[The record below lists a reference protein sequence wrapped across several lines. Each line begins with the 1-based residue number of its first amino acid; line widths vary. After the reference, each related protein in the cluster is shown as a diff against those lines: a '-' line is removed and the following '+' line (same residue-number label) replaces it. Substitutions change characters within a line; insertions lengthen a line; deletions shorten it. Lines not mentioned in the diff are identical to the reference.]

1 MKSIHQKIPIQN
13 LIQKFGIFW
22 WMLFFA
28 QITQAQIL
36 NIEKSKIENDS
47 SQFFTGGLNFS
58 GSFFN
63 RSAAFNNPVNL
74 LGLNA
79 NLDLLYNSKK
89 HAFIFITQI
98 NYLRIN
104 ENPFL
109 NTGFSHF
116 RTHFHRKNR
125 LSFEL
130 FAQYQYDN
138 FRQLNPRIVVGGAP
152 RIVILKNENFS
163 LYGASGFF
171 YESETWTHPFT
182 LENLTLNLVKSTNYI
197 FFRAKL
203 SDNFE
208 VNMANYYQVGYD
220 RSIKD
225 YRHRVNFLIN
235 SLAKITKRLSFSFSF
250 NLQYED
256 KPVVP
261 ITPIIFEIR
270 NGISVQF

>member
-1 MKSIHQKIPIQN
+1 LKSIHRKIPIKN
-13 LIQKFGIFW
+13 LIQKLGIFW

-28 QITQAQIL
+28 PFAQAQIL

-47 SQFFTGGLNFS
+47 SNFFTGNFNIS
-58 GSFFN
+58 GSLFN
-63 RSAAFNNPVNL
+63 RSAAVDNPVNL
-74 LGLNA
+74 LGFNA
-79 NLDLLYNSKK
+79 NLDLLYASVK
-89 HAFIFITQI
+89 HSYIFISQI
-98 NYLRIN
+98 NYLKIN

-116 RTHFHRKNR
+116 RTHFYRKKK

-138 FRQLNPRIVVGGAP
+138 FRQLNPRLLVGGAP
-152 RIVILKNENFS
+152 RFVIVKSDKFS
-163 LYGASGFF
+163 LYAASGFM
-171 YESETWTHPFT
+171 YESESWTHPFT
-182 LENLTLNLVKSTNYI
+182 SENIKLNLLKSTNYI

-220 RSIKD
+220 KTIKD